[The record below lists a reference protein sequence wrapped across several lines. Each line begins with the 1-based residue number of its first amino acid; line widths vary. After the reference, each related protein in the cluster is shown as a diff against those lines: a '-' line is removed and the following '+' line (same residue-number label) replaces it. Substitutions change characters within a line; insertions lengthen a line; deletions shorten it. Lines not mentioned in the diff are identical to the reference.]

1 MKTSTPRKLRERLNP
16 ILHKVASPLFVLLF
30 WELMVRVG
38 LLDHRFFPAPST
50 IAGTLA
56 ELTLSGELWMH
67 VSASLQRVTLGFL
80 IGGILG
86 LVIGLAMGWSRLAE
100 GIIDPLIAVFYPLPK
115 LALLPLLLIIFG
127 IGEASKVAIVA
138 IAVFFTVVINAA
150 AGVRNI
156 EPVLI
161 DAARNYG
168 ARGPQMFLKVVI
180 PAALPT
186 IFTGLRLGMG
196 LGLVVII
203 AAEFV
208 ASQQGLGYLVWLSWG
223 TLSTA
228 KMYTGLIVIG
238 LIGLL
243 STYALQWVAA
253 FLMPWNIA
261 GDRERGVRSEWRRRA
276 EGLRLFPRLG
286 SLLETFVSYSRHYLY
301 AIRDDHSLN
310 PPPPMEN
317 GARFEWIDY
326 DNLNLL
332 RPWKGRRAIH
342 RFRRNLNRGM
352 LGLFALE
359 GERVVGYVWG
369 TLKTDQTA
377 RGCSHLPITTGQAFT
392 QSVEVNPE
400 YRRRGI
406 ATHLRYTLLHRVREM
421 GHSAGVNEFVGL
433 VRVENTPMQKLIE
446 RQGSARDKEVAR
458 LKLTPWIF
466 SYWVWELDAEG
477 NRARGRPRWMLRF
490 KIPDLV
496 FDPLVLR
503 LSGLHQAIAVDGVPP
518 KGEG

>member
-1 MKTSTPRKLRERLNP
+1 MRGPSLDTLMDWLNP
-16 ILHKVASPLFVLLF
+16 ILRKIASPLLVLLV
-30 WELMVRVG
+30 WEMLVRVN
-38 LLDHRFFPAPST
+38 LLDHRFFPAPSS

-56 ELTLSGELWMH
+56 QLTLSGELWMH
-67 VSASLQRVTLGFL
+67 VSASLQRVALGFL
-80 IGGILG
+80 VGGSLG
-86 LVIGLAMGWSRLAE
+86 LIIGLAMGWSRLAE
-100 GIIDPLIAVFYPLPK
+100 QIIDPLIAVFYPLPK

-168 ARGPQMFLKVVI
+168 ARGAQMFLKVVI

-186 IFTGLRLGMG
+186 IFTGLRLGLG

-208 ASQQGLGYLVWLSWG
+208 ASQRGLGYLVWLSWG

-228 KMYTGLIVIG
+228 KMYSGLIVIG

-243 STYALQWVAA
+243 STYALQWFAIW
-253 FLMPWNIA
+253 LMPWNSS
-261 GDRERGVRSEWRRRA
+261 GVRERVTRGEWRKRT
-276 EGLRLFPRLG
+276 EGIRLIPRLQAMLG
-286 SLLETFVSYSRHYLY
+286 TLVSYSRNYLY
-301 AIRDDHSLN
+301 TIYDERTLN
-310 PPPPMEN
+310 PPPPLVN
-317 GARFEWIDY
+317 GARFEWITY
-326 DNLNLL
+326 DNIHLL
-332 RPWKGRRAIH
+332 RPWKGRRTINQ
-342 RFRRNLNRGM
+342 FQRNLHRGM

-359 GERVVGYVWG
+359 GDLAIGYVWG
-369 TLKTDQTA
+369 ALKTKQTA
-377 RGCSHLPITTGQAFT
+377 RGCSHLPIEIGQAFT
-392 QSVEVNPE
+392 QSVEVNRE

-406 ATHLRYTLLHRVREM
+406 ATHLRYTLLCRVREM
-421 GHSAGVNEFVGL
+421 GQRAGVQEFVGL

-446 RQGSARDKEVAR
+446 RQGSVREKEVAS
-458 LKLTPWIF
+458 LKVTPWIF
-466 SYWVWELDAEG
+466 LYWIRGLGADSKRTQG
-477 NRARGRPRWMLRF
+477 RGRFMLRF
-490 KIPDLV
+490 KLPDLI
-496 FDPLVLR
+496 FDPLFLR
-503 LSGLHQAIAVDGVPP
+503 LSGLRQAMTMDGVLP